1 MKIVECTKCRGFGV
15 IEIRKEC
22 PVCKGTG
29 SKERGIRCANCIG
42 WGYIGLFYPPCEDC
56 NGKGFRDWIDEIRR
70 PV

>member
-1 MKIVECTKCRGFGV
+1 MKIVECTKCGGFGV